1 MAIEKIVNIKVDT
14 NSATKSVDN
23 LAKATNNLDA
33 SFDEVYKDL
42 KPLTARMGEAED
54 RLYELANAG
63 QTATAEYQ
71 GLLQKVGEYRKVQIQ
86 TDLAVDAA
94 STTLA
99 SKLGGALNTVA
110 GGFSLAQGAAGL
122 MGSESQNLEKAI
134 LKVQSAMAISQ
145 GIETIN
151 ESRKSVVALGNSLKA
166 TALYQKALAGA
177 TAVQTFVMNG
187 ATLAAKALRGALI
200 ATGVGALVVGVGLLI
215 ANFDKVKK
223 VVMNLIPGLSAVG
236 DVVMSI
242 VNTVTDFIG
251 VTSEAERALDKMVS
265 ESQKT
270 LRKNQ
275 DFLDTQG
282 DKYDEY
288 TKRKIQA
295 NIDYAAKVKEV
306 AEDETRT
313 EAEKIKYLKDLR
325 DKADREILQAD
336 KDRQAEKDKKAK
348 EEQDK
353 RNEAAKKLRDEARDK
368 AKKDAEDLANAKKQQ
383 VENTK
388 ALENEITQA
397 IGDAQDKNAEMFM
410 TAQEAEERAIND
422 KYFRIKE
429 LAIQQGKDINDIE
442 IQQMNE
448 INDVRLTFQKEKDAK
463 DKEARDKEIE
473 DAKAIAQAKKEIQQ
487 ATLDN
492 ISNGIGLAKELAGKN
507 KILQKGLMIAES
519 AAGIAKIVIN
529 TQAAN
534 SAAALKYALLPGGQA
549 LAAAEITANK
559 VGAGI
564 GIAANLVATSKAL
577 SALGGGGSA
586 GGGSQGTGGSAPTPP
601 QFNIVGQSGTNQ
613 LAQTIAGQQ
622 NKPIEAFV
630 VSSAVTTSQALDRNR
645 VKTATFGG

>member
-1 MAIEKIVNIKVDT
+1 MVEKVVNLKVTDNVDQT
-14 NSATKSVDN
+14 AKSVGN
-23 LAKATNNLDA
+23 LKTQLRQAQNEVNELSAKFGATSEQAVNAAKKAAELKDAIGDAKALTDA
-33 SFDEVYKDL
+33 FNPDAKF
-42 KPLTARMGEAED
+42 KALT
-54 RLYELANAG
+54 
-63 QTATAEYQ
+63 
-71 GLLQKVGEYRKVQIQ
+71 
-86 TDLAVDAA
+86 
-94 STTLA
+94 ST
-99 SKLGGALNTVA
+99 LGGVA
-110 GGFSLAQGAAGL
+110 GGFSAVQGAVGL
-122 MGSESQNLEKAI
+122 LGEESQSVEKAI
-134 LKVQSAMAISQ
+134 LKVQSAMAVSQ
-145 GIETIN
+145 GIQAIG
-151 ESRKSVVALGNSLKA
+151 ESVDSFRQLGAVIRA
-166 TALYQKALAGA
+166 TTLYQKALAGA

-236 DVVMSI
+236 DVVMGI
-242 VNTVTDFIG
+242 VNTVTDFVGI
-251 VTSEAERALDKMVS
+251 TSEAERALDKMVS

-313 EAEKIKYLKDLR
+313 EAEKLKYLKDLR
-325 DKADREILQAD
+325 YKADREILQAD

>member
-1 MAIEKIVNIKVDT
+1 MAIEKVVNLKVTDNVDQT
-14 NSATKSVDN
+14 AKSVGN
-23 LAKATNNLDA
+23 LKTQLRQAQNEVNELSAKFGATSEQAVEAAKRAAQLKDAIGEAKALTDA
-33 SFDEVYKDL
+33 FNPDAKF
-42 KPLTARMGEAED
+42 KALT
-54 RLYELANAG
+54 L
-63 QTATAEYQ
+63 T
-71 GLLQKVGEYRKVQIQ
+71 
-86 TDLAVDAA
+86 
-94 STTLA
+94 
-99 SKLGGALNTVA
+99 LGGVA
-110 GGFSLAQGAAGL
+110 GGFSAVQGAVGL
-122 MGSESQNLEKAI
+122 LGSESQSVEKAI

-145 GIETIN
+145 GVQAIG
-151 ESRKSVVALGNSLKA
+151 ESVDSFKQLGAVIRA
-166 TALYQKALAGA
+166 TTLYQKALAGA

-251 VTSEAERALDKMVS
+251 VTSEAQRELDKMVS

-313 EAEKIKYLKDLR
+313 EAEKLKYLKDLR
-325 DKADREILQAD
+325 DKADRDIFQAD

-492 ISNGIGLAKELAGKN
+492 VSNGITLAKELAGKN
-507 KILQKGLMIAES
+507 KTLQKGLMIAES
-519 AAGIAKIVIN
+519 AAGIAKIIIN
-529 TQAAN
+529 TQSAN
-534 SAAALKYALLPGGQA
+534 SAAALKYSLIPGGQA
-549 LAAAEITANK
+549 LAAAEIAANK
-559 VGAGI
+559 IGAGI

-577 SALGGGGSA
+577 SALGGGGLA

-630 VSSAVTTSQALDRNR
+630 VSSAVSTSQALDRNR
-645 VKTATFGG
+645 VRTATFGG

>member
-1 MAIEKIVNIKVDT
+1 MAIEKVVNLKVTDNVDKT
-14 NSATKSVDN
+14 TKSVSN
-23 LAKATNNLDA
+23 LKTQLREAQNEVNELSAKFGATSEQAVNAAKRAAELKDA
-33 SFDEVYKDL
+33 IGDAKS
-42 KPLTARMGEAED
+42 LT
-54 RLYELANAG
+54 
-63 QTATAEYQ
+63 
-71 GLLQKVGEYRKVQIQ
+71 
-86 TDLAVDAA
+86 DAFNPDA
-94 STTLA
+94 KFKALTST
-99 SKLGGALNTVA
+99 LGGVA
-110 GGFSLAQGAAGL
+110 GGFAAVQGAVGL
-122 MGSESQNLEKAI
+122 LGSESQNVEKAI

-145 GIETIN
+145 GIQSVGESIDSFKQLGATI
-151 ESRKSVVALGNSLKA
+151 KD
-166 TALYQKALAGA
+166 TAIFQKALAAA
-177 TAVQTFVMNG
+177 TAIQTFVMNG
-187 ATLAAKALRGALI
+187 ATLAAKAFRGALV
-200 ATGVGALVVGVGLLI
+200 ATGIGALVVGIGLLI
-215 ANFDKVKK
+215 ENFDKLKSIIFGGANNAEILNKK
-223 VVMNLIPGLSAVG
+223 LKETISLNDEIVSQNERSLKLLEAQGANEEKLFATKQQNLNREINLILGKMDAIDEVYKAELKAG
-236 DVVMSI
+236 DMT
-242 VNTVTDFIG
+242 N
-251 VTSEAERALDKMVS
+251 ERKKELEDQFNEFKKQAADKRT
-265 ESQKT
+265 EYDIN
-270 LRKNQ
+270 KNAQ
-275 DFLDTQG
+275 V
-282 DKYDEY
+282 
-288 TKRKIQA
+288 
-295 NIDYAAKVKEV
+295 VKEV
-306 AEDETRT
+306 NDSLNEQIKREDE
-313 EAEKIKYLKDLR
+313 I
-325 DKADREILQAD
+325 QAS
-336 KDRQAEKDKKAK
+336 KDKKEEIAK
-348 EEQDK
+348 EK
-353 RNEAAKKLRDEARDK
+353 RKKAEEEAKEK

-383 VENTK
+383 LENTI

-397 IGDAQDKNAEMFM
+397 IGDAQDKNAEAFM
-410 TAQEAEERAIND
+410 SAQEVEERAIND

-549 LAAAEITANK
+549 LAAAEIAANK
-559 VGAGI
+559 IGAGI

-630 VSSAVTTSQALDRNR
+630 VSSAVSTSQALDRNR
-645 VKTATFGG
+645 VKTATFV

>member
-1 MAIEKIVNIKVDT
+1 MVEKVVNVKV
-14 NSATKSVDN
+14 VDN
-23 LAKATNNLDA
+23 VQATTQNVANLKTQLRQAQNEVNELSAKFGATSEQAVEAAKRAAQLKDAIGDAKALTDA
-33 SFDEVYKDL
+33 FNPDAKF
-42 KPLTARMGEAED
+42 KALT
-54 RLYELANAG
+54 
-63 QTATAEYQ
+63 
-71 GLLQKVGEYRKVQIQ
+71 
-86 TDLAVDAA
+86 
-94 STTLA
+94 ST
-99 SKLGGALNTVA
+99 LGGVA
-110 GGFSLAQGAAGL
+110 GGFSAVQGAVGL
-122 MGSESQNLEKAI
+122 LGSESQSVEKAI

-145 GIETIN
+145 GVQAIG
-151 ESRKSVVALGNSLKA
+151 ESVDSFKQLGAVIRA
-166 TALYQKALAGA
+166 TTLYQKALAGA

-187 ATLAAKALRGALI
+187 ATLAAKLLRGALI
-200 ATGVGALVVGVGLLI
+200 STGIGALVVGVGLLI

-223 VVMNLIPGLSAVG
+223 VVMTLIPGLSAVG
-236 DVVMSI
+236 DIVMGI

-251 VTSEAERALDKMVS
+251 VTSEAGRSIDKMVADS
-265 ESQKT
+265 EKT

-313 EAEKIKYLKDLR
+313 EAEKLKYLKDLR
-325 DKADREILQAD
+325 DKADREIFQAD

-353 RNEAAKKLRDEARDK
+353 RNEAAKKLRDEAKDK
-368 AKKDAEDLANAKKQQ
+368 AKKDAEDLANAKRQQ

-410 TAQEAEERAIND
+410 SAQDAEERAIND

-448 INDVRLTFQKEKDAK
+448 INDVRLAYQATKKEQDEKIKQEDIAREQAVADAK
-463 DKEARDKEIE
+463 LAIQNAQLDNVSAGINLLKDLGIKN
-473 DAKAIAQAKKEIQQ
+473 KAI
-487 ATLDN
+487 
-492 ISNGIGLAKELAGKN
+492 
-507 KILQKGLMIAES
+507 QKGLMIAES
-519 AAGIAKIVIN
+519 AAGIAKIIIN

-534 SAAALKYALLPGGQA
+534 AGA
-549 LAAAEITANK
+549 LATPQAVATSGASAIPVIALNK
-559 VGAGI
+559 ISAGI
-564 GIAANLVATSKAL
+564 GIAANLLATSKAL
-577 SALGGGGSA
+577 SALGGGSA
-586 GGGSQGTGGSAPTPP
+586 SGGGANGGGATQTTAP

-630 VSSAVTTSQALDRNR
+630 VSSAITTSQALDRNR

>member
-1 MAIEKIVNIKVDT
+1 MAIEKVVNVKV
-14 NSATKSVDN
+14 VDN
-23 LAKATNNLDA
+23 VEATTKNVANLKTQLRQAQNEVNELSAKFGATSTQAVEAAKRAAELKDAIGDAKALTDA
-33 SFDEVYKDL
+33 FNPDAKF
-42 KPLTARMGEAED
+42 KALT
-54 RLYELANAG
+54 
-63 QTATAEYQ
+63 
-71 GLLQKVGEYRKVQIQ
+71 
-86 TDLAVDAA
+86 
-94 STTLA
+94 ST
-99 SKLGGALNTVA
+99 LGGVA
-110 GGFSLAQGAAGL
+110 GGFAAVQGAVGL
-122 MGSESQNLEKAI
+122 LGSESQSVEKAI

-145 GIETIN
+145 GVQAIGESVDSFKQLGAVIRSTTIF
-151 ESRKSVVALGNSLKA
+151 
-166 TALYQKALAGA
+166 QKALSAA
-177 TAVQTFVMNG
+177 TAVQTFVTNG
-187 ATLAAKALRGALI
+187 ATLAAKLLRGALI
-200 ATGVGALVVGVGLLI
+200 STGIGALVVGVGLLI

-223 VVMNLIPGLSAVG
+223 VVMTLIPGLSAIG
-236 DVVMSI
+236 DVVISI

-251 VTSEAERALDKMVS
+251 VTSEAGRSIDKMVADS
-265 ESQKT
+265 EKT

-313 EAEKIKYLKDLR
+313 EAEKLKYLKDLR
-325 DKADREILQAD
+325 DKADREIFQAD

-353 RNEAAKKLRDEARDK
+353 RNEAAKKLRDEAKEK

-383 VENTK
+383 LENTK

-410 TAQEAEERAIND
+410 SAQDAEERAIND
-422 KYFRIKE
+422 KYFRLKE

-448 INDVRLTFQKEKDAK
+448 INDVRLAYQATKKEQDEKIKQEDIAREQAVADAK
-463 DKEARDKEIE
+463 LAIQNAQLDNVSAGINLLKDLGIKN
-473 DAKAIAQAKKEIQQ
+473 KAI
-487 ATLDN
+487 
-492 ISNGIGLAKELAGKN
+492 
-507 KILQKGLMIAES
+507 QKGLLIAEN
-519 AAGIAKIVIN
+519 AAGIAKIIIN
-529 TQAAN
+529 TMAGNAKAVAASPLTGGMPFVAVN
-534 SAAALKYALLPGGQA
+534 S
-549 LAAAEITANK
+549 I
-559 VGAGI
+559 GAGI
-564 GIAANLVATSKAL
+564 GIASSIAATAKGLA
-577 SALGGGGSA
+577 ALGGGGSTGA
-586 GGGSQGTGGSAPTPP
+586 GSMPSGGSMSTPP

-622 NKPIEAFV
+622 NRPIEAFV